1 MRCWTVS
8 EIAFHLSEV
17 GLDEIA
23 THSNYGEEDG
33 AWSDR
38 LVAIALK
45 RPHAVLDTT
54 H

>member
-1 MRCWTVS
+1 MLCWTVS
-8 EIAFHLSEV
+8 EIAFHLSEA
-17 GLDEIA
+17 GLDEIV
-23 THSNYGEEDG
+23 THSNYGEDDG